1 MSIMAELDRL
11 AEENFGE
18 FGFDTLDSMEK
29 EIILTLFMLENT
41 SNNHTDLFNKKSD
54 NIRETKNK

>member
-18 FGFDTLDSMEK
+18 FGFDTLGNMDK
-29 EIILTLFMLENT
+29 EVVLTIFMLDNT
-41 SNNHTDLFNKKSD
+41 VVDPTDLFKKQSD
-54 NIRETKNK
+54 KIRETKK

>member
-18 FGFDTLDSMEK
+18 FGFDTLDNMDK
-29 EIILTLFMLENT
+29 EVVLTIFMLDNT
-41 SNNHTDLFNKKSD
+41 VVNPTDLFKKQSD
-54 NIRETKNK
+54 KICETKK

>member
-18 FGFDTLDSMEK
+18 FGFDTLDNMDK
-29 EIILTLFMLENT
+29 EIVLTLFMLENVD
-41 SNNHTDLFNKKSD
+41 NNFTDLLLNK
-54 NIRETKNK
+54 

>member
-18 FGFDTLDSMEK
+18 FGFDTLDNMEK

-41 SNNHTDLFNKKSD
+41 SNNHTDLFKK
-54 NIRETKNK
+54 

>member
-18 FGFDTLDSMEK
+18 FGFDTLDNMEK

-41 SNNHTDLFNKKSD
+41 SNNHTDLFKKQSD
-54 NIRETKNK
+54 NICETKNE